1 MSYNPTRTR
10 RALLT
15 LTLTGALTA
24 ALVPALNTTPA
35 AASDTTPATAADAGA
50 AADAITTGA
59 ANTTGASAADGAAA
73 TGSTAAA
80 ASTRAATTA
89 DATGGAAAGAATAAS
104 ASTADSATAGA
115 GGAAAGSARRLR
127 AAVERLVADGQPGAI
142 VLSRRGRHVTHVT
155 AGVADKATG
164 QRMDARL
171 RFRIASVT
179 KTFTSTVLLQMAA
192 ERRVSLDDTVDT
204 WLPGSVTR
212 NGHDGSEITIRQLLG
227 HTSGLKD
234 YSLDPRIW
242 SDPRREWKPQ
252 ELVDMA
258 QETPPI
264 AKGTYSNTNY
274 ILAGMIIEKA
284 AGRSLGREFERR
296 IIRPLG
302 MRHTSLAVDRS
313 FPGPYVHGYMDGY
326 GDVSTEVSLSSAW
339 ASGGVIST
347 VDDVAKF
354 HRALFT
360 GRLLP
365 RRLQREMTT
374 TRPVADGSVMQ
385 DYGLGVVKTRFSCG
399 IAWGHDGGFPGY
411 RTWTY
416 TSAEGQRQAVITYND
431 SSAALEA
438 DPKFKA
444 DLDKAAE
451 TAFCR

>member
-1 MSYNPTRTR
+1 MSGSGVS
-10 RALLT
+10 A
-15 LTLTGALTA
+15 
-24 ALVPALNTTPA
+24 
-35 AASDTTPATAADAGA
+35 
-50 AADAITTGA
+50 
-59 ANTTGASAADGAAA
+59 TGASA
-73 TGSTAAA
+73 
-80 ASTRAATTA
+80 
-89 DATGGAAAGAATAAS
+89 TGGV
-104 ASTADSATAGA
+104 AGA
-115 GGAAAGSARRLR
+115 GIAAAESSVGRLR
-127 AAVERLVADGQPGAI
+127 VAAGRLVADGQPGVI
-142 VLSRRGRHVTHVT
+142 VLSRRGRQVTHVT

-179 KTFTSTVLLQMAA
+179 KTFTSTVLLQMVA
-192 ERRVSLDDTVDT
+192 ERRVSLDDTVDK
-204 WLPGSVTR
+204 WLPGSVAR
-212 NGHDGSEITIRQLLG
+212 NGHNGSKITIRELLG

-234 YSLDPRIW
+234 YSLDPRVW

-258 QETPPI
+258 LETPPI
-264 AKGTYSNTNY
+264 AEGTYSNTNY

-284 AGRSLGREFERR
+284 AGRSLGGEFQRR
-296 IIRPLG
+296 IFRPLG
-302 MRHTSLAVDRS
+302 LRHTSLAVDRS
-313 FPGPYVHGYMDGY
+313 FPGPYVHGYMDEY
-326 GDVSTEVSLSSAW
+326 GDVSTEISPSSAW

-365 RRLQREMTT
+365 KRLQREMTA
-374 TRPVADGSVMQ
+374 TRPIVDGDVMQ

-411 RTWTY
+411 GTWTY
-416 TSAEGQRQAVITYND
+416 TSADGKRQAVITYND

-438 DPKFKA
+438 DPKFRA

-451 TAFCR
+451 IAFCG